1 MLAPY
6 HPGTAALVLYAR
18 VLGQVVN
25 KYIDQ
30 GVAELVPGVLFVD
43 EVRVR
48 PPARPSAR
56 VALLFLA
63 VVVLVPP
70 ARPRPDDTVAHAAR
84 RGPAELGR
92 FLAQHQVPVTSK
104 GTAKGHETSV
114 LRPI

>member
-48 PPARPSAR
+48 PPAR

-70 ARPRPDDTVAHAAR
+70 ARPRPDDTAAHAAR

-104 GTAKGHETSV
+104 GSAKGHETSV
-114 LRPI
+114 IRPI

>member
-48 PPARPSAR
+48 PSAR

-70 ARPRPDDTVAHAAR
+70 ARPRPDDTAAHAAR

>member
-1 MLAPY
+1 MAY
-6 HPGTAALVLYAR
+6 VR
-18 VLGQVVN
+18 VPGQVVN

-48 PPARPSAR
+48 PPAR

-70 ARPRPDDTVAHAAR
+70 ARPRPDDTAAHAAR

-114 LRPI
+114 IRPI

>member
-6 HPGTAALVLYAR
+6 HPGTAALALYAR

-48 PPARPSAR
+48 PPVRAR

-70 ARPRPDDTVAHAAR
+70 ARPRPDDTAAHAAR

-92 FLAQHQVPVTSK
+92 FLAQHQVPVTST
-104 GTAKGHETSV
+104 GSAKGHETSV
-114 LRPI
+114 IRPI